1 MTDEQAKQEIISVFS
16 EAGKGIQYWMEH
28 LGHSEIQKLLDAT
41 AIVKSAKQLALRR
54 QQEKLR

>member
-16 EAGKGIQYWMEH
+16 DAGKGIHLWMEH
-28 LGHSEIQKLLDAT
+28 LRHDEIEKLLDAA
-41 AIVKSAKQLALRR
+41 AIVKSAKQAALRR